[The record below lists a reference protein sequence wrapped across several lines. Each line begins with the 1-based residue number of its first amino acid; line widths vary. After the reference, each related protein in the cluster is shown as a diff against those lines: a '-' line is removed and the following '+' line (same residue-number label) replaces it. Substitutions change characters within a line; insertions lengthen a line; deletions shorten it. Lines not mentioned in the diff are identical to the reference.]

1 MAEDQIFLSRLFV
14 KSYRIIKAMNSSY
27 LANLGYHNFKIGHIM
42 VLMNLEPN
50 GSKTVDLAKK
60 AKVSKQAMS
69 KLVKELIAE
78 GYLIAQE
85 HPHDHRASLLFST
98 EKGKHFIAALKES
111 RETVDANFS
120 EIIGQDRL
128 SLLKEILTEI
138 VDQYEGQLPLNDNIL
153 SSKL

>member
-42 VLMNLEPN
+42 VLMNLDPE
-50 GSKTVDLAKK
+50 GSKTVALAKK

-69 KLVKELIAE
+69 KLIKELTAE
-78 GYLIAQE
+78 GYLIARE

-98 EKGKHFIAALKES
+98 EKGKLFIAALKES

-128 SLLKEILTEI
+128 GLLKEILTEI
-138 VDQYEGQLPLNDNIL
+138 VDQYDGQLPLNDSII